1 MSEQNV
7 QLLHVVGGLAD
18 LVVNLGIKLNDALV
32 LLDRRILCVRLIGR
46 EGQDIL
52 TNGALRLVVL
62 KILIK

>member
-1 MSEQNV
+1 MS
-7 QLLHVVGGLAD
+7 
-18 LVVNLGIKLNDALV
+18 NLINLRIKLNDALV
-32 LLDRRILCVRLIGR
+32 LLDRRILCVRLVGR